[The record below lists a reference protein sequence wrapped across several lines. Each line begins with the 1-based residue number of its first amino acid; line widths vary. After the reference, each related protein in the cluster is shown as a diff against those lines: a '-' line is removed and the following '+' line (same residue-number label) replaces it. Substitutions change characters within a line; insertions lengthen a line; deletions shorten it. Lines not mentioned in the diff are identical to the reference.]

1 MTATVVDQVRQIAS
15 DLFSIPIDRIQP
27 DSSPDNIEAWDS
39 TQHLSFV
46 LTIEETFNLQLSPE
60 EIEGMRNIGE
70 TAKLVEAKLR
80 VR

>member
-46 LTIEETFNLQLSPE
+46 LPIEETFNLQLSPE